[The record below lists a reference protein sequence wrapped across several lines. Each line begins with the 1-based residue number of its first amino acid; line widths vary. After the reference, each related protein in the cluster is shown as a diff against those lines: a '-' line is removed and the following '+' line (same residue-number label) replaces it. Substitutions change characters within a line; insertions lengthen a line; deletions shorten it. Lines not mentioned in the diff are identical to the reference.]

1 MARRRTR
8 RRRGGSIC
16 VATAN
21 KAHQEALKKCG
32 KALEMAKKS
41 SGVASKYLSAAKAKS
56 PVTKSYTPGKIG
68 SLKGKW
74 NPSAKSAKS
83 AGRRRRRRTKRRRRS
98 RSRSRGRKSRRRRRR
113 KSRRRRR

>member
-8 RRRGGSIC
+8 RRRGGNIC

-41 SGVASKYLSAAKAKS
+41 SGVASKYLSAAKSKS
-56 PVTKSYTPGKIG
+56 HVTKSYTPGKIG
-68 SLKGKW
+68 SLKGRWK
-74 NPSAKSAKS
+74 PSAKS

-98 RSRSRGRKSRRRRRR
+98 RSRSRRRKSRRRRRR
-113 KSRRRRR
+113 RSRRHRR